1 MSSQEAALGCKKP
14 LLRLLFMCLA
24 LSLALS
30 WPGAS
35 SRAATTELFI
45 SDWHTGIALY
55 GFDPVAFFVDG
66 TPVRGSASFELKHAG
81 AVFRFRNEG
90 NRAAF
95 SANPDIYIPRFG
107 GYDPVA
113 IARGSPAP
121 GYPNLFVIREDRLFF
136 FANEKNR
143 ASFLASPKE
152 AIAAAD
158 TAWPRVTRGLV
169 H

>member
-1 MSSQEAALGCKKP
+1 MSPQQSANGSKKP
-14 LLRLLFMCLA
+14 LIRALFIC
-24 LSLALS
+24 LALS
-30 WPGAS
+30 WPGAPS
-35 SRAATTELFI
+35 GAATTELFI

-66 TPVRGSASFELKHAG
+66 APLRGSALFELKHAG

-95 SANPDIYIPRFG
+95 TANPEIYMPRFG

-113 IARGSPAP
+113 IGRGSPAA
-121 GYPNLFVIREDRLFF
+121 GYPNLFVIREERLFF

-158 TAWPRVTRGLV
+158 TAWPRVVRGLV

>member
-1 MSSQEAALGCKKP
+1 MI
-14 LLRLLFMCLA
+14 RLLFMCLA
-24 LSLALS
+24 LSWPCAL
-30 WPGAS
+30 

-66 TPVRGSASFELKHAG
+66 TPVRGSGSFELKHAG
-81 AVFRFRNEG
+81 AVFRFHNEG

-95 SANPDIYIPRFG
+95 TANPEIYIPRFG

-136 FANEKNR
+136 FATEKNR
-143 ASFLASPKE
+143 ASFLANPKE

>member
-1 MSSQEAALGCKKP
+1 
-14 LLRLLFMCLA
+14 
-24 LSLALS
+24 
-30 WPGAS
+30 
-35 SRAATTELFI
+35 LFI

-55 GFDPVAFFVDG
+55 GFDPVAFFIDG

-95 SANPDIYIPRFG
+95 RANPKIYIPRFG

-113 IARGSPAP
+113 IGRGSAAP
-121 GYPNLFVIREDRLFF
+121 GYPNLFVIQGERLFF
-136 FANEKNR
+136 FSNEKNR
-143 ASFLASPKE
+143 ESFLANPKE
-152 AIAAAD
+152 TIAAAD
-158 TAWPRVTRGLV
+158 TAWSRVTRDLV